1 MSYADA
7 SKVAAAAAAAE
18 GEHLAEDVAALRA
31 SHFADGAGV
40 VDLLLT
46 SQWPRGSTRSRVPAA
61 GPPRTSSP
69 PPTRERRPRRNSR
82 ATSSRGTTPRGTV
95 GVFTRESRG
104 RNLAPR
110 HEIFGLARVGN
121 PEKQKWM
128 HALSLVPAEVTL
140 PAALAQHPAD
150 TTRSPYSIPTSTG
163 APAAAA
169 AAAAADAAFDH
180 GAIGGRNRRRNARL
194 AAQIDR
200 RPVQGDV
207 DKTVYVKNLSYRAAE
222 GALAEFFG
230 QCGEIFDLRLGDDDQ
245 GKSRG
250 FGHVAFKTTEA
261 AEKALELNDS
271 NFFGRDILVQMA
283 KTEEQRN
290 AERDER
296 RARERANRPG
306 RCAADGVLVLSLQ
319 REGRPPRRV
328 HRGGIVHVHG

>member
-1 MSYADA
+1 MDA
-7 SKVAAAAAAAE
+7 RVVARPGGGHPARGARATPGGHDAFAVFDP
-18 GEHLAEDVAALRA
+18 DV
-31 SHFADGAGV
+31 D
-40 VDLLLT
+40 
-46 SQWPRGSTRSRVPAA
+46 
-61 GPPRTSSP
+61 
-69 PPTRERRPRRNSR
+69 RRPGRRR
-82 ATSSRGTTPRGTV
+82 RR
-95 GVFTRESRG
+95 RR
-104 RNLAPR
+104 
-110 HEIFGLARVGN
+110 
-121 PEKQKWM
+121 
-128 HALSLVPAEVTL
+128 
-140 PAALAQHPAD
+140 
-150 TTRSPYSIPTSTG
+150 
-163 APAAAA
+163 
-169 AAAAADAAFDH
+169 ADAAFDH
-180 GAIGGRNRRRNARL
+180 GAIRWEEPKAKRARL

-230 QCGEIFDLRLGDDDQ
+230 QCGEIFDLRLGRDDQ

-250 FGHVAFKTTEA
+250 FCHVALKTTEA

-296 RARERANRPG
+296 RARERANRPP
-306 RCAADGVLVLSLQ
+306 AAPPNGVLVLSLQ